1 MRSVSASIAK
11 RCDRNTALAG
21 IELKWPAVSTVR
33 LKRILDASVTQIS
46 ANWNRGHFCNLRS
59 WTIMKFSQ
67 KVPAG
72 LATLAVALCLGTAPV
87 KAQFVCAGNNETTA
101 NGDGAIALVSPGN
114 FACGTN
120 ANAVGGGGATNTA
133 IGNNSVA
140 HGFAS
145 ANTASGF
152 AADASGQLSFNT
164 ATGAG
169 ADAHGDSSANTA
181 TGEHADAHGDNSR
194 NTANGQKANAS
205 GADSGNTATGFFA
218 DAHGDASANT
228 ASGFAANASGAGSQ
242 NIAMGFNADAHGD
255 GTNNVAIGTFATA
268 TGANSSA
275 LGNGAQ
281 ATFDNSTAIG
291 NGATATRA
299 NQQMF
304 GTASNTYTMAGIA
317 TAASRAA
324 QAGPTSIV
332 TSDNAGNLATRSLAD
347 LGLASQSDISALN
360 GRINDVNREARGGI
374 ALALAA
380 SGLQFDTRPG
390 KVSLSGG
397 YGNFKGQSGFAV
409 GLGYA
414 VSESMRFNAA
424 FTAAQQGDI
433 GARVGASWTLN

>member
-1 MRSVSASIAK
+1 
-11 RCDRNTALAG
+11 
-21 IELKWPAVSTVR
+21 
-33 LKRILDASVTQIS
+33 
-46 ANWNRGHFCNLRS
+46 
-59 WTIMKFSQ
+59 MKFSQ

-87 KAQFVCAGNNETTA
+87 KAQFVCAGNTPGTA
-101 NGDGAIALVSPGN
+101 VGDGASADGSRAN

-120 ANAVGGGGATNTA
+120 A
-133 IGNNSVA
+133 
-140 HGFAS
+140 
-145 ANTASGF
+145 
-152 AADASGQLSFNT
+152 T
-164 ATGAG
+164 ATGV
-169 ADAHGDSSANTA
+169 S
-181 TGEHADAHGDNSR
+181 
-194 NTANGQKANAS
+194 
-205 GADSGNTATGFFA
+205 SGNTATGNDA
-218 DAHGDASANT
+218 DARGNNSGNT
-228 ASGFAANASGAGSQ
+228 ATGEGALANGDGSGNTATGNQAHADGNNSVNIATGFHANASGTGSG
-242 NIAMGFNADAHGD
+242 NFAMGFNADAHGN
-255 GTNNVAIGTFATA
+255 GTNNVAIGTAAFA

-275 LGNGAQ
+275 LGNGAK

-304 GTASNTYTMAGIA
+304 GTASNTYTMAGIN
-317 TAASRAA
+317 TTASRAA

>member
-11 RCDRNTALAG
+11 RCDRNTAFAG

-114 FACGTN
+114 FTCGTN

-181 TGEHADAHGDNSR
+181 TG
-194 NTANGQKANAS
+194 
-205 GADSGNTATGFFA
+205 FLA

-347 LGLASQSDISALN
+347 LGLASQSDISGINGRLDGVNGRLDALN
-360 GRINDVNREARGGI
+360 GRINDVNRAARGGI

-397 YGNFKGQSGFAV
+397 YGNFK
-409 GLGYA
+409 
-414 VSESMRFNAA
+414 
-424 FTAAQQGDI
+424 
-433 GARVGASWTLN
+433 